1 MIDRS
6 GKKPRV
12 ITRLDREID
21 RIRGKDPAERTA
33 QELRIVELVD
43 QIRAEGLERTLLV
56 APVDA
61 VFNWAKAWSL
71 WPVTFGLACC
81 AIEMMAAG
89 APKSDIDRFGAG
101 VFRPTP
107 RQSDLMIVAGTV
119 THKMAPR
126 VRRVYDQMAEPRY
139 VLAMGACAIGG
150 GPYAAHGYHVVK
162 GVDKII
168 PVDVYVP
175 GCPPRPEALFDGLF
189 RIQDKLRRTTILTR
203 WREGLIPWTRKRS
216 ANG

>member
-6 GKKPRV
+6 GERPRV
-12 ITRLDREID
+12 ITRLDREVD
-21 RIRGKDPAERTA
+21 RIRAKEPAQRTS
-33 QELRIVELVD
+33 QESRILELYE
-43 QIRAEGLERTLLV
+43 QICAEGLERNVLV
-56 APVDA
+56 APLDA
-61 VFNWAKAWSL
+61 VFNWARAWSL

-139 VLAMGACAIGG
+139 VLAMGACAVGG
-150 GPYAAHGYHVVK
+150 GPYALHGYHVVK

-189 RIQDKLRRTTILTR
+189 RIQDKIRQDSIRNR
-203 WREGLIPWTRKRS
+203 WREGLFAWKRRRS
-216 ANG
+216 PKR